1 MVKRLVLSLLSLI
14 LILGLS
20 FLYFENKEQQKKVE
34 KKCKD
39 LSYEDSLALHPKNFS
54 SFELEVV
61 FPSEK
66 KWRKNIIKSQINAK
80 NNKLLTG
87 EKYYNLNQRVKAN
100 FIIRIPGKLSCKL
113 KARIRAHGLLEDHRD
128 GSDILP
134 SLNVILT
141 DGNIFGITKFI
152 LFRPKTRAWDNEIIV
167 SKILKAVNY
176 LSPRTTKTKLVYN
189 NQVLNFIFQERI
201 VKEFL
206 EYNNLKEGPLY
217 EGDNKFFLKFPKNNN
232 EKYDLIKHKI
242 INEKWSLESNNHSNI
257 SQEGL
262 SILNKSIEAYTE
274 NLKKVRLL
282 PADYSTLEKKYF
294 SSNYFSRLDTY
305 DSLNYA
311 LKAEHG
317 LAVDDR
323 TYYFDAL
330 YKEFRPVYWDGMS
343 SILDRFNNINYNPIP
358 QTIYTP
364 SVKSGSSK
372 ALELIDSLNVKNL
385 YDELKLHN
393 VLITKDKLDEIKKI
407 IKNNLINFNNFNDN
421 QISQINYTH
430 NSKKNLNKKNIIN
443 FSKVRLVFYD
453 KNFDNYKI
461 CEYYFTKCKNIKFS
475 KKEISKLLNQDYKFE
490 KKDVVFVSK
499 SYNEDKN
506 FKWFH
511 DFLKEKE
518 KIKEEVIVE
527 RIQDNNILIKGNIKY
542 EIDEKNKTLTFK
554 KISSYGNVT
563 FSKGK
568 LENWTINFS
577 SNNKDIY
584 SGIDPYNLT
593 GCLNF
598 YDMEIVN
605 LSLEIQN
612 SNCEDAVNFVR
623 STGTINELKINKS
636 LFDSLDADFS
646 KLKFKKIFITKSI
659 NDCIDFSYGTYL
671 IEDSVLDYC
680 GDKGISVGEL
690 SIVDISKTI
699 ISNTNIGV
707 ASKDYSVTAIDT
719 SIINNVKYCYSA
731 YNKKIEFSG
740 ATLKV
745 NNSKCKKNDKKN
757 YVDKRSNLSIKNE
770 L

>member
-1 MVKRLVLSLLSLI
+1 
-14 LILGLS
+14 
-20 FLYFENKEQQKKVE
+20 
-34 KKCKD
+34 
-39 LSYEDSLALHPKNFS
+39 
-54 SFELEVV
+54 
-61 FPSEK
+61 
-66 KWRKNIIKSQINAK
+66 
-80 NNKLLTG
+80 
-87 EKYYNLNQRVKAN
+87 
-100 FIIRIPGKLSCKL
+100 
-113 KARIRAHGLLEDHRD
+113 
-128 GSDILP
+128 
-134 SLNVILT
+134 
-141 DGNIFGITKFI
+141 
-152 LFRPKTRAWDNEIIV
+152 
-167 SKILKAVNY
+167 
-176 LSPRTTKTKLVYN
+176 
-189 NQVLNFIFQERI
+189 
-201 VKEFL
+201 
-206 EYNNLKEGPLY
+206 
-217 EGDNKFFLKFPKNNN
+217 
-232 EKYDLIKHKI
+232 
-242 INEKWSLESNNHSNI
+242 
-257 SQEGL
+257 
-262 SILNKSIEAYTE
+262 
-274 NLKKVRLL
+274 
-282 PADYSTLEKKYF
+282 
-294 SSNYFSRLDTY
+294 
-305 DSLNYA
+305 
-311 LKAEHG
+311 
-317 LAVDDR
+317 
-323 TYYFDAL
+323 
-330 YKEFRPVYWDGMS
+330 MS